1 MFVLSSSFLLSHS
14 VYKLSS
20 LPFSIFFAALTMA
33 RTKITP
39 NPSPSSQN
47 PPTKTR
53 RVNLSSSRN
62 PPRDPSVPSSQAV
75 RPVSSRPN
83 QPQPT
88 PRQTSATV
96 RPLPDYKQLYPWAT
110 SALLGETSSIN
121 TDIDVLRLKKGDQ
134 AHLSFSC
141 LLYTSD
147 AADE

>member
-20 LPFSIFFAALTMA
+20 LPFFIFFAALLMA
-33 RTKITP
+33 RTEITP
-39 NPSPSSQN
+39 NPPPSSQN

-53 RVNLSSSRN
+53 RVNPSSSCN

-75 RPVSSRPN
+75 SPASSLPN

-88 PRQTSATV
+88 PPQTNAAV

-121 TDIDVLRLKKGDQ
+121 TNIDVLRLKN
-134 AHLSFSC
+134 C